1 MSIFTRLAASPIWS
15 RLRQWRLF
23 KFGVV
28 GASGTLVN
36 LGVLYAGQEFVFR
49 FIASPDIRLNF
60 SLGAA
65 ILIATINNFAWNRLW
80 TWHDRPRKAGQTVF
94 AQFGRYAIACWT
106 GIVLQ
111 FLFTKLLAGHMAYL
125 FANVTA
131 IAAASAFN
139 FAVNNLWTFRHRRA
153 AEYTSGG
160 S

>member
-1 MSIFTRLAASPIWS
+1 MSIFAGLAPSRIWS

-36 LGVLYAGQEFVFR
+36 LGVLYAGQELVFR

-80 TWHDRPRKAGQTVF
+80 TWHDRPRKEGQTVF

-111 FLFTKLLAGHMAYL
+111 FLFTKMLAGHMAYL
-125 FANVTA
+125 FANLLA

-153 AEYTSGG
+153 PGYTSGG